1 MYNVV
6 SSTLRVSCLDHLC
19 LFQRV
24 PVFVNY
30 YFKQNTLAAISDSII
45 SSRRCQGSELDSE
58 NILLEVL
65 LLYTGIL
72 PCFKVSDGKVRKNN
86 ALANIIYVF
95 RNNVIFLESMCYSL
109 YP

>member
-45 SSRRCQGSELDSE
+45 SSRRCQFSQKKSRRCQGSELDSE

-72 PCFKVSDGKVRKNN
+72 PCFKVSDGEVRKNN
-86 ALANIIYVF
+86 ALANI
-95 RNNVIFLESMCYSL
+95 
-109 YP
+109 